1 MNFGKQSLLLKIEEL
16 KEKVLQAKKKRIRQD
31 WLPDKVVCIRFG
43 VAQPKKHTSGEGN
56 IDFDA
61 VVMPA
66 LEKDLKKNA
75 LLGMDLE
82 HMMKAEEVREQ
93 EDKARVRM
101 PDENNVQ
108 VEMADEDLFDSI
120 FN

>member
-1 MNFGKQSLLLKIEEL
+1 MNCGKQSLLMQIDEL
-16 KEKVLQAKKKRIRQD
+16 KEKVLLAKKKRIRQD

-43 VAQPKKHTSGEGN
+43 VAQPKKHNSGGGN
-56 IDFDA
+56 VDFDA

-66 LEKDLKKNA
+66 LEKDLKKNQ

-82 HMMKAEEVREQ
+82 HMIKAEDARE
-93 EDKARVRM
+93 EEEKDKVRM
-101 PDENNVQ
+101 PDENNVN
-108 VEMADEDLFDSI
+108 VGMADQDLFDSI